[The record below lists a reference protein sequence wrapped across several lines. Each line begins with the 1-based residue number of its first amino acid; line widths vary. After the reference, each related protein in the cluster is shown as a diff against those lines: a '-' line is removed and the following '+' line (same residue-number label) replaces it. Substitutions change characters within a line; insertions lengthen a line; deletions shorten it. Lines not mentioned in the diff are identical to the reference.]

1 MWCLFGG
8 LLLYFLQCNFLTLLV
23 KPVWDK
29 PVRTISDLLERNMTL
44 MLWPW
49 KGDYYIEVMENS
61 DIEKYN
67 KESIFYKMMIVLKSS
82 KNV

>member
-44 MLWPW
+44 MLWPND
-49 KGDYYIEVMENS
+49 GYFIEVMENS

-67 KESIFYKMMIVLKSS
+67 KESIFYKMIIVIKSS

>member
-1 MWCLFGG
+1 
-8 LLLYFLQCNFLTLLV
+8 
-23 KPVWDK
+23 
-29 PVRTISDLLERNMTL
+29 

-67 KESIFYKMMIVLKSS
+67 KESIFYKMMIVIKSS